1 MSPLYLNAT
10 SHRAQ
15 SGVVALREET
25 RHGIIEAKTRNGALT
40 GKVAVVTGASR
51 GIGRATAERLAKDG
65 ASVVVNYATSA
76 EEANAVVEAI
86 RTRGGEALA
95 IQADIARLEDIR
107 RLFRETME
115 RLEMLDILVA
125 NAGYS
130 CFKPMDEITE
140 EDFDLTY
147 RLNAKGTYFC
157 LQEALRHMVDGG
169 RVVCISTIGTV
180 LNVPGGTCYFG
191 SKAAVEQFCRTLAK
205 EIAPRG
211 ITVNVVSPAFTE
223 TVMLL
228 ANMGADARRDFIE
241 MTPLHRLGQPEEI
254 ADVISF
260 LVGEQGRWINRQN
273 IAADGGII
281 SR

>member
-1 MSPLYLNAT
+1 MNTL
-10 SHRAQ
+10 
-15 SGVVALREET
+15 E
-25 RHGIIEAKTRNGALT
+25 

-51 GIGRATAERLAKDG
+51 GIGRATAERLARDG
-65 ASVVVNYATSA
+65 ASVVVNYAKSV
-76 EEANAVVEAI
+76 EEANAVVEGIEAE
-86 RTRGGEALA
+86 GGKAVA
-95 IQADIARLEDIR
+95 VQADIAKLEDIR

-115 RLEMLDILVA
+115 RLDRLDILVA

-130 CFKPMDEITE
+130 CFKPMEEITE
-140 EDFDLTY
+140 EDFDQTY

-157 LQEALRHMVDGG
+157 LQEALHYMVNGG
-169 RVVCISTIGTV
+169 RIVCVSTIGTI

-205 EIAPRG
+205 EVAPRG
-211 ITVNVVSPAFTE
+211 ITVNVVSPGFTE
-223 TVMLL
+223 TKMLL
-228 ANMGADARRDFIE
+228 ASMGPDARRDLIE

-254 ADVISF
+254 AEVIAF
-260 LVGEQGRWINRQN
+260 LVSEQGRWITRQN

>member
-1 MSPLYLNAT
+1 M
-10 SHRAQ
+10 
-15 SGVVALREET
+15 
-25 RHGIIEAKTRNGALT
+25 GALT
-40 GKVAVVTGASR
+40 GKVVVVTGASR
-51 GIGRATAERLAKDG
+51 GIGRATVERLAKDG

-76 EEANAVVEAI
+76 EEADAVVEVI
-86 RTRGGEALA
+86 KTRGGEALA

-115 RLEMLDILVA
+115 RLERLDILVA

-211 ITVNVVSPAFTE
+211 ITVNVVSPGFTE